1 MALNYALPMSELDR
15 QAVTSIVSKLYDTFP
30 FPPEPILDEAPPGY
44 NWRWSWQGAYGFC
57 TGGLAPTKTPRILD
71 AGCGSGVSTEYLA
84 HLNPDADIV
93 AIDISAGTLE
103 VAKERCRR
111 SSPPTHNRTISF
123 QQLSLYDL
131 DQIDGQFDMIN
142 SVGVLHHLPDPIKG
156 IEAIANKLAPGGIFH
171 IFVYAKIGRWEIN
184 LMQQALALL
193 QKQKSDFRAGVKL
206 GRDVFAA
213 LPSTNRLV
221 QREKTRWGMEN
232 TRDECFADMYLHPRE
247 VDYEIESLFELIT
260 ASGLEFVGFSNPQV
274 WQLERLLGS
283 NPELLIQAQSLS
295 TIDQYRLIELLDTDI
310 AHYEF
315 FLARPPLAKLDQT
328 DTRILSSIPQHHPCI
343 NGWESDCLFDPD
355 YGICRLSAFEF
366 RFMQLCQNY
375 QSQNSQTVAE
385 ILGKNSDL
393 SLEVVRSLLTKRMI
407 LLEQKPN
414 LLEEQDYQ

>member
-1 MALNYALPMSELDR
+1 MSELDR

-30 FPPEPILDEAPPGY
+30 FPPDPLLDEAPPGY

-57 TGGLAPTKTPRILD
+57 TGGLAPIKTPRILD

-111 SSPPTHNRTISF
+111 SSPPTNNRAIAF

-156 IEAIANKLAPGGIFH
+156 IQAIASKLAPSGIFH

-184 LMQQALALL
+184 LMQQALSLL
-193 QKQKSDFRAGVKL
+193 QKQEIDQNQKIDFRQGVKL
-206 GRDVFAA
+206 GREVFAA
-213 LPSTNRLV
+213 LPSTNRIV
-221 QREKTRWGMEN
+221 QREKTRWSMEN

-247 VDYEIESLFELIT
+247 VDYEIESLFELIA
-260 ASGLEFVGFSNPQV
+260 ASGLEFIGFSNPQV

-283 NPELLIQAQSLS
+283 NPELLTQAQSLS

-328 DTRILSSIPQHHPCI
+328 DAKILSSIPQHHPCI

-355 YGICRLSAFEF
+355 YGICRLSELEF
-366 RFMQLCQNY
+366 KFMQQCL
-375 QSQNSQTVAE
+375 SSQTVAE
-385 ILGKNSDL
+385 ILKKIPNGN
-393 SLEVVRSLLTKRMI
+393 LEIVRSLLTKRMI
-407 LLEQKPN
+407 LLEQKP
-414 LLEEQDYQ
+414 